1 MKKIVFKFIAFIV
14 IAITLTFLIV
24 RMKYKIV
31 EGYGGGGGHGG
42 GGYGGGGHGMGG
54 HGMGGHGMGGHGM
67 GMGGYGRHGM
77 GGHGMGGHGMGG
89 YGRGGYGRGGYGRG
103 GYGQGAVY
111 YDYPWYYPW
120 FLVGDGYCKTGCGYV
135 GNGQVG
141 CVNPGYGYDSCQ
153 FATDCTGC

>member
-54 HGMGGHGMGGHGM
+54 HGMG
-67 GMGGYGRHGM
+67 MGGYGRHGM
-77 GGHGMGGHGMGG
+77 GGHGM
-89 YGRGGYGRGGYGRG
+89 GGYGRGGYGRG